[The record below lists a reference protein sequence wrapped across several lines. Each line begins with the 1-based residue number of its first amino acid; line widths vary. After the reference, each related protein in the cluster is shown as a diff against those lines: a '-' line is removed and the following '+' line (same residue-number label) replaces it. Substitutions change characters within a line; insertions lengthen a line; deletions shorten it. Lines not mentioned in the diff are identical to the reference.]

1 MIKDFKDI
9 INKIKGR
16 ELKTVVVV
24 KAEDKEILKATTEAY
39 EIAKFIL
46 VGDENKIKSIALNC
60 GYDIS
65 ALTIINHVD
74 EKKALMESLNL
85 VRNSSAHIVMK
96 GKISTGNLLKGIL
109 DKETGLRGNR
119 ILSHCFVGK
128 ISTYDHFM
136 FITDGGMNLN
146 PDLKTKVDILNNAIE
161 LANKFG
167 IEKPGVAVLSAME
180 TVNFDLPETIDGAV
194 LAKMAERGQL
204 RDCIVD
210 GPVALDLALSLTSAQ
225 IKGINTPVAGKTD
238 IFLVPNI
245 TAGNILGK
253 ALVYTAGGEFGG
265 IILGAKAPVVM
276 LSRSD
281 SASIRLNSIALGVM
295 MCE

>member
-1 MIKDFKDI
+1 
-9 INKIKGR
+9 
-16 ELKTVVVV
+16 
-24 KAEDKEILKATTEAY
+24 
-39 EIAKFIL
+39 
-46 VGDENKIKSIALNC
+46 
-60 GYDIS
+60 
-65 ALTIINHVD
+65 
-74 EKKALMESLNL
+74 
-85 VRNSSAHIVMK
+85 MK
-96 GKISTGNLLKGIL
+96 GKLSTGTLLKGIL
-109 DKETGLRGNR
+109 DKETGLRGDR
-119 ILSHCFVGK
+119 ILSHCLVCK
-128 ISTYDHFM
+128 ISNYDRFM
-136 FITDGGMNLN
+136 FVTDGGMNLT
-146 PDLKTKVDILNNAIE
+146 PDLKMKVDILNNTIE
-161 LANKFG
+161 LANKLG

-194 LAKMAERGQL
+194 LSKMAERGQL
-204 RDCIVD
+204 KNCILD

-253 ALVYTAGGEFGG
+253 ALVYTTGGEFGG

-295 MCE
+295 MCTEGGF